1 MELSN
6 EKLLWMFKT
15 MIAIREFEQSLSEAV
30 SGGRLPGFV
39 HLGIGQEA
47 VHVGFDA
54 FLEELPLLVHGEEE
68 DLDLG
73 VQGLDLPG
81 SFQAP

>member
-15 MIAIREFEQSLSEAV
+15 MVAIREFEQSLSEAV

-39 HLGIGQEA
+39 HLSISQEA
-47 VHVGFDA
+47 VHVGVAAALRPSD
-54 FLEELPLLVHGEEE
+54 
-68 DLDLG
+68 
-73 VQGLDLPG
+73 
-81 SFQAP
+81 